1 MPHFVLSPVHGGFRG
16 GAAGA
21 LHRDGRG
28 VRGDT
33 RLLVQGNQGAA
44 GLLRRPQ
51 AGLVHQG
58 EVHAG
63 TSQGRHE
70 LFKPLFRA
78 SLQRASVP
86 EAHVLPLPDQ
96 DDEGA

>member
-33 RLLVQGNQGAA
+33 RLLVQGDQGAA
-44 GLLRRPQ
+44 GLLRCPQ

-58 EVHAG
+58 EVQTGVAKG
-63 TSQGRHE
+63 GHE
-70 LFKPLFRA
+70 FPLTELRA
-78 SLQRASVP
+78 SLQRATVP
-86 EAHVLPLPDQ
+86 EAHVLPLPNQ